1 MIISMYLASLMTVAL
16 FAFESIMPEWLGW
29 VCVFGPLA
37 CYMISDIRYS
47 QLKKRIEELE
57 ESNADNWKTWKCQVK
72 INDNTQECLK
82 KLVIEEDDGK

>member
-1 MIISMYLASLMTVAL
+1 MIISMYLAQLLIVAL

-47 QLKKRIEELE
+47 QLKKRVKELE
-57 ESNADNWKTWKCQVK
+57 EWKTDALEMWRSQ
-72 INDNTQECLK
+72 ININSDTHGRLHILEK
-82 KLVIEEDDGK
+82 GGDKE

>member
-47 QLKKRIEELE
+47 QLKKRIKELE
-57 ESNADNWKTWKCQVK
+57 ESNADNWKTWNHQLK
-72 INDNTQECLK
+72 INTNVNEFMK
-82 KLVIEEDDGK
+82 KLVMEDDGK

>member
-1 MIISMYLASLMTVAL
+1 MIISMYMAALMMA
-16 FAFESIMPEWLGW
+16 AFFTLESIMPEWLTW
-29 VCVFGPLA
+29 VCTLGPCV
-37 CYMISDIRYS
+37 CYIIADIRYS
-47 QLKKRIEELE
+47 QLKKRIKELE